1 MEKKFYRCKACGN
14 ILGVIND
21 SGVVPVCCGARMEI
35 LTANTTEAAT
45 EKHIPVIT
53 RDGNK
58 VAVKVGDV
66 AHPMTEDHSIQW
78 VILNQGSVTERVTL
92 NPDTAPEAAFMVLDA
107 GAPVRV
113 YAYCNLHGLWSAA
126 G

>member
-1 MEKKFYRCKACGN
+1 MDKKFYRCKACGN

-21 SGVVPVCCGARMEI
+21 SGVVPMCCGARMEV

-53 RDGNK
+53 RAGNK
-58 VAVKVGDV
+58 VTVKVGAV
-66 AHPMTEDHSIQW
+66 THPMTEDHSIQW
-78 VILNQGSVTERVTL
+78 VIMNQGSVTERVSL
-92 NPDTAPEAAFMVLDA
+92 NPDAAPEAVFTVIDT
-107 GAPVRV
+107 GAPVRAYV
-113 YAYCNLHGLWSAA
+113 YCNLHGLWSDV